1 MIAFYIFFAT
11 LIAILGISSY
21 AYEQL
26 KVVTSNSEVSRKLL
40 LSNII
45 ISSVVLFSVFF
56 LRFINYI
63 EHERGSNLLSFGT
76 LITSI
81 IMLLSYGYL
90 DKEST
95 SEPGYSDAKDELI
108 ELQNN
113 TNKKERDL
121 SLIIG
126 IIGLGIVGAYLF
138 ILLGKIFYSKT
149 ITNTITVKEPLI
161 LQPVDE
167 KPVKIDYD
175 SLRKK
180 FIV

>member
-1 MIAFYIFFAT
+1 MLAFYIFFAT
-11 LIAILGISSY
+11 LVAILGISSY

-26 KVVTSNSEVSRKLL
+26 RVVTSNSEVSRKLL
-40 LSNII
+40 LSNLII
-45 ISSVVLFSVFF
+45 AAAVLFIMFF
-56 LRFINYI
+56 LRFTGYI
-63 EHERGSNLLSFGT
+63 DHERGSNLLSFGT

-81 IMLLSYGYL
+81 IMMLSYGYL
-90 DKEST
+90 DKERT
-95 SEPGYSDAKDELI
+95 SEPGYETVQNDLN

-113 TNKKERDL
+113 TNQKERDL

-138 ILLGKIFYSKT
+138 IIMGKVFYSKT

-167 KPVKIDYD
+167 KPVKIDYEA
-175 SLRKK
+175 LRKK
-180 FIV
+180 FVV